1 MDKRYVVF
9 KCGIDGRAPIA
20 WFDAS
25 GIDEAN
31 DNLHWLKTKHASEK
45 RFHLDKG
52 EFFEILEKS
61 QMEAAEWEAAI
72 VTLRLQGG
80 KA

>member
-1 MDKRYVVF
+1 MDKHYVVF
-9 KCGIDGRAPIA
+9 KCGAGGRAPIA

-45 RFHLDKG
+45 RFHLDSG
-52 EFFEILEKS
+52 EFFEILEKT
-61 QMEAAEWEAAI
+61 QMDAAEWEAAI
-72 VTLRLQGG
+72 AALRPHEG